1 MTNKITTEQQLDNV
15 TVEGELMSLEGHLS
29 EMVQIESMSSKQ
41 QMDEALRHHAVT
53 LRTQMERLN
62 RVIAEA
68 TTLRNE
74 THREL
79 EQTRRALT
87 AFVNV

>member
-1 MTNKITTEQQLDNV
+1 MTNEITTEQQLDNV

-68 TTLRNE
+68 TILHSE